1 MPPIVIKGVYTGM
14 RYYEFNQKE
23 RITLL
28 CKLFIDNYYSDA
40 TLEPIALSVNNSD
53 VALLNYTNNT
63 IIVSYLRNYTECEEK
78 ITFTYCGTDM
88 LVGYLSNTYKNT
100 EKFYFEYDI
109 KMFHVKQLQEGS
121 LCEK

>member
-1 MPPIVIKGVYTGM
+1 M
-14 RYYEFNQKE
+14 RYYEMTQKQ
-23 RITLL
+23 RIALL
-28 CKLFIDNYYSDA
+28 CKLYIENYHGDS
-40 TLEPIALSVNNSD
+40 TNEPVALSKHNSD

-78 ITFTYCGTDM
+78 ITFTYCGADR
-88 LVGYLSNTYKNT
+88 LVGYLSNTNKIT
-100 EKFYFEYDI
+100 EKLYFEYVR